1 MKHLKEPNVTHQKI
15 NTRKKT
21 NPKILLDAWAKF
33 EEYKRLVTGD
43 VSSINNWNN
52 EYGGEILEGVRDRV
66 MGKTYTRLK
75 AVVIGDKFV
84 TRSGVVE
91 CKPPSNSNDLFIEMG
106 KISGEAGSRMRAN
119 RLTQIREFLEYCT
132 NTESNFYWKVRIGVH
147 RLKEELLDIRAESQK
162 N

>member
-1 MKHLKEPNVTHQKI
+1 
-15 NTRKKT
+15 
-21 NPKILLDAWAKF
+21 
-33 EEYKRLVTGD
+33 
-43 VSSINNWNN
+43 
-52 EYGGEILEGVRDRV
+52 

-84 TRSGVVE
+84 TRSGVIE

-132 NTESNFYWKVRIGVH
+132 NTESNFYWKVRENWSPPIKGGIT
-147 RLKEELLDIRAESQK
+147 DIRAESQEELEAK
-162 N
+162 TAEPTAGISDKDLLS